1 MNVAP
6 SVTAVPPPGS
16 AAVERAATDWRRSLI
31 ALASAVAG
39 LLLCFHRD
47 LADMAGQWWNSSTY
61 GHCLFLP
68 PIIAWL
74 VRQRLPG
81 LRLLQPVAWWP
92 GLLLVAAGAGGWLLG
107 DAAGVALARQ
117 YGLVMMVQGAVVACL
132 GPAVARGLLFPLAY
146 ALLLVPAGEELV
158 PPLQTLTAAMCM
170 QLLALAGVP
179 AHIDGVFITI
189 PNGYFEVAEACS
201 GVKFLVAMVAYA
213 TLAAHVCFRSPLR
226 RALFMAAALALPVV
240 ANGLRAWG
248 TIYVAYLTDSDFA
261 SSFDHVVY
269 GWLFFGAV
277 MIALMAT
284 AWPFF
289 DRRVDMPWIDPARLQ
304 PRMPPVQPSR
314 QLAIV
319 AGAVLALAVT
329 PLLWSA
335 VVDARGAAAVARRV
349 MLPQVP
355 GWVRSGPPVG
365 PPWRPHFAGADQ
377 LIVGHYRDGAG
388 RPVDLAFAV
397 FDRQREGKELVGF
410 GQGAIPPDG
419 PWAWTA
425 ASPPPPGGR
434 AFRILGPGPVVREV
448 AIFYLLGNVTT
459 GSDLR
464 VKIETLKARLLGRSQ
479 RAVAVLVS
487 APQTGDPGARGAID
501 DFLRALG
508 PVDQAAAMGAD

>member
-1 MNVAP
+1 MNVAQP
-6 SVTAVPPPGS
+6 IAAARPAPPLAGQLPLP
-16 AAVERAATDWRRSLI
+16 TWRRHLA
-31 ALASAVAG
+31 ALALMAAG

-47 LADMAGQWWNSSTY
+47 LIDMVGQWWNSSTY

-74 VRQRLPG
+74 VRQRLPA
-81 LRLLQPVAWWP
+81 LRQMQPVAWWP
-92 GLLLVAAGAGGWLLG
+92 GLLLVGAGAAGWLLG

-117 YGLVMMVQGAVVACL
+117 YGFVLMLQGAVVACL
-132 GPAVARGLLFPLAY
+132 GPSVSRGLLFPLAY

-170 QLLALAGVP
+170 RLLALVGVP

-213 TLAAHVCFRSPLR
+213 TLVAHVCFRSPLR
-226 RALFMAAALALPVV
+226 RSLFLAAALALPVV

-269 GWLFFGAV
+269 GWVFFGTV
-277 MIALMAT
+277 MIALMAA

-289 DRRVDMPWIDPARLQ
+289 DRGVDGAWIDPARLQ
-304 PRMPPVQPSR
+304 PRRPAVQPPR
-314 QLAIV
+314 RV
-319 AGAVLALAVT
+319 MAVTAAALALAVT

-335 VVDARGAAAVARRV
+335 IVDARGEAAAPRRIA
-349 MLPQVP
+349 LPQVP
-355 GWVRSGPPVG
+355 GWVRSAAPAGPA
-365 PPWRPHFAGADQ
+365 WQPHFAGADQ
-377 LIVGHYRDGAG
+377 LLVGHYRDAAG

-397 FDRQREGKELVGF
+397 FDRQREGRELVGF
-410 GQGAIPPDG
+410 GQGAIAPGG

-425 ASPPPPGGR
+425 EGRPLPGGR
-434 AFRILGPGPVVREV
+434 AFRILSPGPVVREV
-448 AIFYLLGNVTT
+448 AIFYLLGDVTT

-479 RAVAVLVS
+479 RGVAVLAS
-487 APQTGDPGARGAID
+487 APQIGDVSARGAID

-508 PVDQAAAMGAD
+508 PVDRIAGMGAN